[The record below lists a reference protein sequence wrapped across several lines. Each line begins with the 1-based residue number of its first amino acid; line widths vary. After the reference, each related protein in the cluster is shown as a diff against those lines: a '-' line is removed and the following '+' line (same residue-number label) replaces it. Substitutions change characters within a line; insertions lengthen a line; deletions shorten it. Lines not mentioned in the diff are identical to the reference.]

1 MPLPFT
7 GESYFD
13 YPDGENLGKKLWIT
27 LKNTAT
33 ISAGISLMDVLLCSH
48 PKGYAA
54 TLGRFASISGPIIG
68 LSSVFVVISNQ
79 AANYRKKDDQLNWV
93 VGGVATGIAC
103 GAWRR
108 SGMVGFVTS
117 IVFGAYAF
125 IHKDSL
131 MMNIPMYDVKV
142 KLQNGRLR
150 PFEKDWTLI
159 AHRPGNWTT
168 GK

>member
-27 LKNTAT
+27 VKNTAAV
-33 ISAGISLMDVLLCSH
+33 SAGISIVDVLLYSH

-54 TLGRFASISGPIIG
+54 TLGRIASISAPIIG
-68 LSSVFVVISNQ
+68 LSSIFVVITNQ
-79 AANYRKKDDQLNWV
+79 AANYRKKDDKLNWV
-93 VGGVATGIAC
+93 IGGVATGIAC

-108 SGMVGFVTS
+108 SGMVGFCSSVL
-117 IVFGAYAF
+117 FGTYAF
-125 IHKDSL
+125 IQKDAL
-131 MMNIPMYDVKV
+131 MMNIPLFDVNLKLDNGGLRTV
-142 KLQNGRLR
+142 KQ
-150 PFEKDWTLI
+150 DWTLT
-159 AHRPGNWTT
+159 ADRPGNWTT